1 MTKIM
6 LKFESELSTESLESL
21 FDTVATVL
29 SEDLYSEQNVIGTDG
44 VESNYNLIHHETHG
58 YHCYDMPISR
68 PLSIEESK
76 ALYQVLD
83 NAITGDYMLEISADS
98 TELQN
103 RYKFNSF
110 EGAIQEGDLD

>member
-1 MTKIM
+1 MNKIM
-6 LKFESELSTESLESL
+6 LKFESELNAESLESL

-29 SEDLYSEQNVIGTDG
+29 SEELYAEQTSVGEDG
-44 VESNYNLIHHETHG
+44 IEANYNLIHHETHG
-58 YHCYDMPISR
+58 YHCYDMPITR
-68 PLSIEESK
+68 PLSISESK

>member
-1 MTKIM
+1 MNKIM

-29 SEDLYSEQNVIGTDG
+29 SEELYAEQKVIGGDG
-44 VESNYNLIHHETHG
+44 IESNYNLIHHETHD
-58 YHCYDMPISR
+58 YHCYDMPITR

-76 ALYQVLD
+76 VLYQILD
-83 NAITGDYMLEISADS
+83 KAITGDYMLEISADS
-98 TELQN
+98 KELQN

-110 EGAIQEGDLD
+110 EGSIQEGDLD